1 MRGKLSVF
9 FCCRALINLLKHFSG
24 VCLFFFL
31 DDLYRD
37 LDLDLGVDLGVD
49 VAVGLGELTSALG
62 GVVATGVGLVSWV
75 VVMVLV
81 EVEDGEDFIFC

>member
-9 FCCRALINLLKHFSG
+9 FCCRAFINLLKHFSG

-31 DDLYRD
+31 DDLDRD
-37 LDLDLGVDLGVD
+37 FLDLDLGVALGV
-49 VAVGLGELTSALG
+49 ALGVGVGGVG
-62 GVVATGVGLVSWV
+62 GVVATGVVLVSWV

-81 EVEDGEDFIFC
+81 EVDRGGDFIFC

>member
-9 FCCRALINLLKHFSG
+9 FCCRAFINLLKHFSG

-31 DDLYRD
+31 DDLD
-37 LDLDLGVDLGVD
+37 LDLDFLDLDLGVALGV
-49 VAVGLGELTSALG
+49 ALGVGVGGVG
-62 GVVATGVGLVSWV
+62 GVVATGVVLVSWV

-81 EVEDGEDFIFC
+81 EVDRGGDFIFC